1 MRLRV
6 GEEIGSRCLE
16 AIWIH
21 VKQRVT
27 FNDRHPI
34 IAFRSCKQRPKRHP
48 AAIFVA
54 NRHLVLA
61 RQDEKTC
68 DEAGSA
74 IDRGLDLL
82 QRASSNGRIRRRR
95 RNLRLD
101 AQACQRR
108 TQFVRGSGREL
119 GLATSRCAK
128 A

>member
-21 VKQRVT
+21 VEQGVT
-27 FNDRHPI
+27 VDERDPT
-34 IAFRSCKQRPKRHP
+34 IAFRSCKQRSERHP
-48 AAIFVA
+48 AAILVA

-108 TQFVRGSGREL
+108 TSLVRGGGREL
-119 GLATSRCAK
+119 GLATPRCAK